1 MKVLDYFSLRG
12 KVAIV
17 TGGYGYL
24 GKAFSEALC
33 EAGAT
38 VYVAARDKKKFCDAF
53 ANKEGIEFLDF
64 DISST
69 ESIKTGF
76 KTVFEKDGHIDILVN
91 NAFYLSGQ
99 FPEEITDEDIIRSF
113 DGVAGSVY
121 RCIREILPYMREN
134 KYGSIINIASMYG
147 IVVPDFRMYEGV
159 CKSSFNSPLYGASK
173 ASVIQLTKFF
183 AEYLIKDNIRVNAI
197 APGTY
202 PSTKVQ
208 ENEEFVKRLSEHNP
222 AGRIGKPEDLKG
234 TLVYLASDASKY
246 LIGQTIQVDG
256 GWTIW

>member
-1 MKVLDYFSLRG
+1 MKVLESFSLDG
-12 KVAIV
+12 KIAIV

-33 EAGAT
+33 EAGAR
-38 VYVAARDKKKFCDAF
+38 VYVAARDKDKFLKTFED
-53 ANKEGIEFLDF
+53 NDNIVFLDF

-69 ESIKTGF
+69 ESIKNGF
-76 KTVFEKDGHIDILVN
+76 KKVFDKEGHIDILVN

-99 FPEEITDEDIIRSF
+99 FPEEITDEDILRSF

-121 RCIREILPYMREN
+121 RCIREIIPYMREQGMGN
-134 KYGSIINIASMYG
+134 IINIASMYG
-147 IVVPDFRMYEGV
+147 IVVPDFRMYEGS

-208 ENEEFVKRLSEHNP
+208 ENKEFVKRLSEHNP
-222 AGRIGKPEDLKG
+222 TGRIGKPEDLKG
-234 TLVYLASDASKY
+234 TLVYLASDASRY